1 MALEQI
7 GGSEVFNVLLQRLLI
22 EEDEEVTSFLEEALR
37 DMPN

>member
-22 EEDEEVTSFLEEALR
+22 EEDEEVTSFLKEALR

>member
-1 MALEQI
+1 VALEQI

-22 EEDEEVTSFLEEALR
+22 EEDEEVTSFIIAALR